1 MGSRHQRTPEAGCT
15 ILPRRG
21 THSGRPCP
29 AASAKWNIRSSVRAR
44 APHTPRVKIVSR
56 YILKEHLGPLVF
68 ALSALTS
75 LLLLNFVAKRFGDL
89 VGKGLP
95 WTVIAEFMALSIPF
109 TLAMTLPMAVLVA
122 TLHAF
127 SRFASEN
134 ELTAFKASGV
144 SMQRLVFPVIIASIG
159 LTCFM
164 IWFNDQVLPRANHR
178 LATLQSD
185 IARVKP
191 TLALSEQVINEVVP
205 RQLFLR
211 AGRIVSVTNQMR
223 DVTNWDLADPA
234 HRRTIIA
241 DSGLLAFSASGEDLL
256 LTLFSGS
263 TTEVEPQQPERL
275 QRSFFR
281 EDVIKVRGVAVRLDR
296 NDDRSAFRSDRE
308 LSVCELQSRVQ
319 DAVAQRDSAWSRLRL
334 SSRDSTRPASAPRTI
349 GGVGAVYCS
358 GIRRVRAWLTPREA
372 VAATTSFVVA
382 DATAA
387 ATLDS
392 AQGTSTGERA
402 APITRGRLPAAPP
415 SEEAHADDVIRQGM
429 DLELQIAQHSID
441 QFRVEIEKKFAI
453 ATACI
458 VFVLLGAPIALR
470 FPRGGVGL
478 TIGVSL
484 GVFGIYYVG
493 LLGGE
498 ALADRDL
505 LDPAI
510 AMWATNILLGAVGLV
525 LTARLGSE
533 GSTSRGSEAS
543 EWWNRMLGRFRRRR
557 AA

>member
-1 MGSRHQRTPEAGCT
+1 
-15 ILPRRG
+15 
-21 THSGRPCP
+21 
-29 AASAKWNIRSSVRAR
+29 
-44 APHTPRVKIVSR
+44 VKIVSR
-56 YILKEHLGPLVF
+56 YILREHLGPLVF

-95 WTVIAEFMALSIPF
+95 WTVIAEFLLLSVPF

-127 SRFASEN
+127 SRFAAEN
-134 ELTAFKASGV
+134 EITAFKASGV
-144 SMQRLVFPVIIASIG
+144 SMRRLVRPVIVASFG
-159 LTCFM
+159 LTLTM
-164 IWFNDQVLPRANHR
+164 VWFNDQVLPRANHR

-211 AGRIVSVTNQMR
+211 AGRIASGTNQMR
-223 DVTNWDLADPA
+223 DVTIYDLGNPA
-234 HRRTIIA
+234 RRRTIIA
-241 DSGLLAFSASGEDLL
+241 DSGLLAFSATGEDLI
-256 LTLFSGS
+256 LTLFDGS
-263 TTEVEPQQPERL
+263 MTEVDALQPERL
-275 QRSFFR
+275 QRNFFH
-281 EDVIKVRGVAVRLDR
+281 EDLIRVRGVAVRLDR

-308 LSVCELQSRVQ
+308 LSVCELQQRVNG
-319 DAVAQRDSAWSRLRL
+319 ASAQRDSAWARLRKAEADG
-334 SSRDSTRPASAPRTI
+334 RRAERPPRNP
-349 GGVGAVYCS
+349 GGAGGLYCS
-358 GIRRVRAWLTPREA
+358 AIRRVRAWLTPREA
-372 VAATTSFVVA
+372 
-382 DATAA
+382 AA
-387 ATLDS
+387 ATPEAAL
-392 AQGTSTGERA
+392 ANGARSTGAAGNAFAAQDASRKAKQDAQQDGGNAKAPDRAARQTPRSAPESEVEATVTERA
-402 APITRGRLPAAPP
+402 NDLIL
-415 SEEAHADDVIRQGM
+415 QGM
-429 DLELQIAQHSID
+429 NLELEVAQHTID

-484 GVFGIYYVG
+484 GVFGLYYVG

-505 LDPAI
+505 LGPGV
-510 AMWATNILLGAVGLV
+510 AMWGTNILLGIIGLV

-533 GSTSRGSEAS
+533 GSTSRGSETS
-543 EWWNRMLGRFRRRR
+543 EWWHRVFQRFRRWRSR
-557 AA
+557 

>member
-1 MGSRHQRTPEAGCT
+1 M
-15 ILPRRG
+15 
-21 THSGRPCP
+21 
-29 AASAKWNIRSSVRAR
+29 
-44 APHTPRVKIVSR
+44 KIVAR
-56 YILKEHLGPLVF
+56 YILREHLGPLVF

-75 LLLLNFVAKRFGDL
+75 LMLLNFVAKRFGDL

-95 WTVIAEFMALSIPF
+95 WTVIGEFMMLSIPF
-109 TLAMTLPMAVLVA
+109 TVAMTLPMAVLVA

-134 ELTAFKASGV
+134 EITAFKASGV
-144 SMQRLVFPVIIASIG
+144 SMQLLVRPVIVASAV
-159 LTCFM
+159 LTFFM
-164 IWFNDQVLPRANHR
+164 VWFNDQVLPRANHR

-191 TLALSEQVINEVVP
+191 TLALQEQVINEVVP

-211 AGRIVSVTNQMR
+211 AGRIESGSNQMR
-223 DVTNWDLADPA
+223 DVTIYDLGDPSR
-234 HRRTIIA
+234 RRTIVA
-241 DSGLLAFSASGEDLL
+241 DSGILAFTASGEDLL
-256 LTLFSGS
+256 LTLQSGS
-263 TTEVEPQQPERL
+263 TTEVSSEEPDRL

-281 EDVIKVRGVAVRLDR
+281 EDVYKVRGVAVRLDR
-296 NDDRSAFRSDRE
+296 QEDRTAYKSDRE
-308 LSVCELQSRVQ
+308 LSVCELQARVSEA
-319 DAVAQRDSAWSRLRL
+319 AVQRDSAWARLHRAAG
-334 SSRDSTRPASAPRTI
+334 DPAKAARIPAVP
-349 GGVGAVYCS
+349 GGAGVLYCRATTFVS
-358 GIRRVRAWLTPREA
+358 GLLKPKEA
-372 VAATTSFVVA
+372 QAALVAAPP

-387 ATLDS
+387 AIAATQDKGAAELI
-392 AQGTSTGERA
+392 TS
-402 APITRGRLPAAPP
+402 
-415 SEEAHADDVIRQGM
+415 GM
-429 DLELQIAQHSID
+429 QLELEIAQHAID

-498 ALADRDL
+498 ALADRAL
-505 LDPAI
+505 VDPGI
-510 AMWATNILLGAVGLV
+510 AMWATNILLGLVGVV

-533 GSTSRGSEAS
+533 GSTSRGSETS
-543 EWWNRMLGRFRRRR
+543 EWWGRFLERFRRRK

>member
-1 MGSRHQRTPEAGCT
+1 M
-15 ILPRRG
+15 
-21 THSGRPCP
+21 
-29 AASAKWNIRSSVRAR
+29 
-44 APHTPRVKIVSR
+44 KIVAR
-56 YILKEHLGPLVF
+56 YILREHLGPLVF

-75 LLLLNFVAKRFGDL
+75 LMLLNFVAKRFGDL

-95 WTVIAEFMALSIPF
+95 WTVIGEFMMLSIPF
-109 TLAMTLPMAVLVA
+109 TVAMTLPMAVLVA

-134 ELTAFKASGV
+134 EITAFKASGV
-144 SMQRLVFPVIIASIG
+144 SMQLLVRPVILASAV
-159 LTCFM
+159 LTFFM
-164 IWFNDQVLPRANHR
+164 VWFNDQVLPRANHR

-191 TLALSEQVINEVVP
+191 TLALQEQVINEVVP

-211 AGRIVSVTNQMR
+211 AGRIESGSNQMR
-223 DVTNWDLADPA
+223 DVTIYDLGDPSR
-234 HRRTIIA
+234 RRTIVA
-241 DSGLLAFSASGEDLL
+241 DSGILAFTASGEDLL
-256 LTLFSGS
+256 LTLQSGS
-263 TTEVEPQQPERL
+263 TTEVSSEEPDRL

-281 EDVIKVRGVAVRLDR
+281 EDVYKVRGVAVRLDR
-296 NDDRSAFRSDRE
+296 QEDRTAYKSDRE
-308 LSVCELQSRVQ
+308 LSVCELQARVSEA
-319 DAVAQRDSAWSRLRL
+319 AVQRDSAWARLHRAAGDPAKAARIPAVPGGAGVLYCRATTFL
-334 SSRDSTRPASAPRTI
+334 SGLLKPK
-349 GGVGAVYCS
+349 
-358 GIRRVRAWLTPREA
+358 EA
-372 VAATTSFVVA
+372 QAALVAAPA
-382 DATAA
+382 EATAA
-387 ATLDS
+387 AIAATQDKGAAELI
-392 AQGTSTGERA
+392 TS
-402 APITRGRLPAAPP
+402 
-415 SEEAHADDVIRQGM
+415 GM
-429 DLELQIAQHSID
+429 QLELEIAQHAID

-498 ALADRDL
+498 ALADRAL
-505 LDPAI
+505 VDPGI
-510 AMWATNILLGAVGLV
+510 AMWATNILLGLVGVV

-533 GSTSRGSEAS
+533 GSTSRGSETS
-543 EWWNRMLGRFRRRR
+543 EWWGRFLERFRRRK